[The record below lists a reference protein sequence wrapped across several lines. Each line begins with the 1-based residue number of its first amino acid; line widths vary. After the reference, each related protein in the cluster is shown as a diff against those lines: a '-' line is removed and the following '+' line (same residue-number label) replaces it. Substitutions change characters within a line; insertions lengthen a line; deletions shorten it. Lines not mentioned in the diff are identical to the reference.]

1 MTVLNRKHGM
11 RSKMAVLHKTRAM
24 WAIKSIVALQ
34 AEFWY
39 NIEGLYIKILC
50 SKNNESLETYGG
62 STIVYKLLYF

>member
-1 MTVLNRKHGM
+1 MVI
-11 RSKMAVLHKTRAM
+11 LHKTGDM
-24 WAIKSIVALQ
+24 WAIKSIVALLT
-34 AEFWY
+34 EFWY

>member
-1 MTVLNRKHGM
+1 MTVLNRKRGM

-39 NIEGLYIKILC
+39 NIESFY
-50 SKNNESLETYGG
+50 KNLMIYKSMRVWKRNGG
-62 STIVYKLLYF
+62 STIVDKLLYF

>member
-1 MTVLNRKHGM
+1 MTVLNRKRGM

-50 SKNNESLETYGG
+50 SIKQ
-62 STIVYKLLYF
+62 

>member
-34 AEFWY
+34 TEFWY

-50 SKNNESLETYGG
+50 SIKQ
-62 STIVYKLLYF
+62 